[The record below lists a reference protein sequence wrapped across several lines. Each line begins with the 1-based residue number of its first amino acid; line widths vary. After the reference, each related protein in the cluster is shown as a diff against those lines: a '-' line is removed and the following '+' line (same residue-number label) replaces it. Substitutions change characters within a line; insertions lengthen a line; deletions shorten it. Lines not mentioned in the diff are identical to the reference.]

1 MMNYA
6 DDTIQSY
13 VSSWWI
19 EDKTRDYRRGRLIKA
34 YLPHVHQVPFT
45 LIPEGRGQD
54 PTDHTKIRYTMKEL
68 KLLEKRD
75 LSTLPAAALV
85 IPEGEKILAFRGKK
99 RPALIIST
107 GGGEIPKNLKK
118 GKPAWQTAPTV
129 LVVPYYGVEQ
139 NQKRAGFNGEFIERV
154 KKAEYPNFYWEKLPI
169 PGDGGKGS
177 ICRLDHILPLGKHHD
192 SIEFTEYC
200 LSDMAMEIIN
210 QWLRWLIEKF
220 EPDGD
225 LQYLRESLIKIQEI

>member
-1 MMNYA
+1 MNYA

-75 LSTLPAAALV
+75 LSTLYRLPVYAEDLD
-85 IPEGEKILAFRGKK
+85 
-99 RPALIIST
+99 
-107 GGGEIPKNLKK
+107 
-118 GKPAWQTAPTV
+118 
-129 LVVPYYGVEQ
+129 
-139 NQKRAGFNGEFIERV
+139 NG
-154 KKAEYPNFYWEKLPI
+154 
-169 PGDGGKGS
+169 
-177 ICRLDHILPLGKHHD
+177 
-192 SIEFTEYC
+192 
-200 LSDMAMEIIN
+200 
-210 QWLRWLIEKF
+210 
-220 EPDGD
+220 
-225 LQYLRESLIKIQEI
+225 SLIVFHSLKEIFEASLCCLFV

>member
-19 EDKTRDYRRGRLIKA
+19 EDKIRDYRRGRLIKA

-75 LSTLPAAALV
+75 LSTLPASALV
-85 IPEGEKILAFRGKK
+85 VPEGERILAFRGKK
-99 RPALIIST
+99 
-107 GGGEIPKNLKK
+107 
-118 GKPAWQTAPTV
+118 
-129 LVVPYYGVEQ
+129 
-139 NQKRAGFNGEFIERV
+139 
-154 KKAEYPNFYWEKLPI
+154 
-169 PGDGGKGS
+169 
-177 ICRLDHILPLGKHHD
+177 
-192 SIEFTEYC
+192 
-200 LSDMAMEIIN
+200 
-210 QWLRWLIEKF
+210 
-220 EPDGD
+220 
-225 LQYLRESLIKIQEI
+225 